1 MKFAHELM
9 GPDRLLYAS
18 DHPWVEPQ
26 LISDALRSLR
36 LSNGDEQKIFAGNAR
51 NLFRLRFLHDA

>member
-1 MKFAHELM
+1 MKLAHDFM

-26 LISDALRSLR
+26 LISEGLRSLR
-36 LSNGDEQKIFAGNAR
+36 LPAADERKIFCDNAR
-51 NLFRLRFLHDA
+51 SPFRL